1 MTPRPPD
8 QGSLFSFEWV
18 GSEQQVARIPEP
30 PLVRHTDPS
39 TSHEAAGVIAEKL
52 NAIQQA
58 VYAAFLE
65 RGPASARQAEA
76 WPELRTYGFSTVRK
90 RVSEL
95 ARAGFLVAVGA
106 ETESGQVKA
115 TVYRGVTP

>member
-8 QGSLFSFEWV
+8 EQTSMFVFCLV
-18 GSEQQVARIPEP
+18 GETEIARIPEA
-30 PLVRHTDPS
+30 PLVRHSDPP
-39 TSHEAAGVIAEKL
+39 TSHEAAGFIAEKL

-95 ARAGFLVAVGA
+95 ARVGYLVEVGT
-106 ETESGQVKA
+106 ETDSGHTRA
-115 TVYRGVTP
+115 TVYRGVKR